1 MSALTRE
8 ELIEACAALYAAAN
22 DNFMLPPL
30 IHGADDERA
39 PSRSAYQCLG
49 GDIRIEFVVSFDAE
63 QVRQSGFPLEKLP
76 VRFKAQL
83 SDSEGRDLPIQLGV
97 MEMAALTYAFL
108 LGVRTPISLELEEDD
123 REGKCSIQLA
133 PAFFVKWRQPFETG
147 EQTTAEQVCRS
158 VGKSLC
164 DKSRELFLTEADGV
178 SIWSLRAAQELLGEP
193 KPSADDLWARFSLT
207 LLPPSAPQAAAAAI
221 TPVEPL
227 SAPAAPV
234 VPGGALL
241 PAEPRRLRYAAAA
254 VLALT
259 TALAASQFSA
269 APGRTIGTRVE
280 ASLAEPAESIGEE
293 AREPVFEPMK
303 IAALETPVAQ
313 RTEPS
318 TQVQDVQTVQEA
330 RIAGELEPAQAAAV
344 TEAALVTP
352 APRAAATPPSPVA
365 AGKPAA
371 PSATIAKSAAPAHP
385 ATRKAARKSNNPFDA
400 VGRALNSFTTGVARS
415 LHLLSTL

>member
-30 IHGADDERA
+30 IHGADDAEA
-39 PSRSAYQCLG
+39 PSQSAYQCLG
-49 GDIRIEFVVSFDAE
+49 GDIRIEFVVTFDAE
-63 QVRQSGFPLEKLP
+63 EVRQSGFPLEKLP
-76 VRFKAQL
+76 VRCRAQL
-83 SDSEGRDLPIQLGV
+83 ADREGRDLPIQLGE

-123 REGKCSIQLA
+123 REGQCSIQLA

-193 KPSADDLWARFSLT
+193 KPSADELWARFSLT
-207 LLPPSAPQAAAAAI
+207 FLPPNAAQAAPAAI
-221 TPVEPL
+221 TPVEP
-227 SAPAAPV
+227 SAPMAPLA
-234 VPGGALL
+234 PSGALL
-241 PAEPRRLRYAAAA
+241 RPEPRRLRYAAAA
-254 VLALT
+254 ALALM
-259 TALAASQFSA
+259 TALGASRFSA
-269 APGRTIGTRVE
+269 APGQSLDARVE
-280 ASLAEPAESIGEE
+280 ASLAEPVAPLGEE
-293 AREPVFEPMK
+293 TREPVFEPMK

-313 RTEPS
+313 RTDPPTRVE
-318 TQVQDVQTVQEA
+318 DVQGVQEA
-330 RIAGELEPAQAAAV
+330 SKVARVEPARAAAIAEV
-344 TEAALVTP
+344 ALASP
-352 APRAAATPPSPVA
+352 APRAAPTPPSPVA

-371 PSATIAKSAAPAHP
+371 ASAKSVAPAHP
-385 ATRKAARKSNNPFDA
+385 AAHKVARRSRNPLDA
-400 VGRALNSFTTGVARS
+400 FGRALNSFTTGVARS
-415 LHLLSTL
+415 LHRLTTL